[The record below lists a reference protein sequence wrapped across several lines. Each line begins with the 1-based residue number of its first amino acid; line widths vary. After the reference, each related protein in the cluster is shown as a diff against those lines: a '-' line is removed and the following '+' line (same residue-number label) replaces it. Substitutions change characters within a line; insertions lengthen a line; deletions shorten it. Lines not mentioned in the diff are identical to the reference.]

1 MARRGLSL
9 AEAAGDGELLKNA
22 QQSLA
27 MCLTDLGRTEEAL
40 AFLEERGFPEGELL
54 ETVHG
59 RRTIALYNEGV
70 KALQAND
77 YQTAR
82 ERFEMLTRDPRV
94 ESERKKAAA
103 KSLQSVFGLHAQAEV
118 ASGRLEAG
126 QELYQRALSVASSR
140 NDEAGQANIHLRLA
154 VLRSGVGD
162 PAGASVHAEK
172 GAKLAEKVKDPK
184 LAGEAWMVLGDL
196 RFDSDVILAREAY
209 AKALA
214 SWGNDLALLAR
225 RANVT
230 YNLAALEAHEGEI
243 AAAQER
249 FSVARDLALR
259 AGDAGLVARVDEI
272 LLRLESE

>member
-1 MARRGLSL
+1 
-9 AEAAGDGELLKNA
+9 
-22 QQSLA
+22 
-27 MCLTDLGRTEEAL
+27 
-40 AFLEERGFPEGELL
+40 
-54 ETVHG
+54 
-59 RRTIALYNEGV
+59 
-70 KALQAND
+70 
-77 YQTAR
+77 
-82 ERFEMLTRDPRV
+82 
-94 ESERKKAAA
+94 
-103 KSLQSVFGLHAQAEV
+103 
-118 ASGRLEAG
+118 
-126 QELYQRALSVASSR
+126 
-140 NDEAGQANIHLRLA
+140 
-154 VLRSGVGD
+154 LRSGVGD
-162 PAGASVHAEK
+162 PAGASVHAEQ

-196 RFDSDVILAREAY
+196 RFDSDASLAREAY